1 MNAYQKAAT
10 LVLRLIG
17 CYLAAIGATGFA
29 YLAAMKALGQT
40 VPAYPSERF
49 VASVFWFAGGII
61 LVLFSKL
68 LGRCLGHGL
77 E

>member
-1 MNAYQKAAT
+1 MNAYQKTAT

-17 CYLAAIGATGFA
+17 CYLAAIGATGPA
-29 YLAAMKALGQT
+29 YLAAMKALGQNAPT
-40 VPAYPSERF
+40 YPSERF
-49 VASVFWFAGGII
+49 VASVLWFAGGIV
-61 LVLFSKL
+61 LVLFSKP